1 MYAPEIDNLWEADLA
16 FVQDVAKENDGVNYL
31 LVVIDVFSK
40 YVWVRPM
47 KNKTAHCLLD
57 AFDSILS
64 EGRKPEKLR
73 TDKGTEFLNESFQ
86 QYLKKK
92 NIHFYT
98 ANNEPKA
105 SVVERVN
112 RTLKSKLYRNFTAV
126 NSLRYIDVLQ
136 DLVDSYNNT
145 FYRSIGR
152 APATV
157 SLLNV
162 GTVRRKLYGKMNS
175 TALKKLKFRVG
186 DHVRL
191 SLRKR
196 LFKKGY
202 KMNWTEEIFQITR
215 QLSRTPVVYTVH
227 VQDLLERLIEGTF
240 YDEELQKVKRPDIFR
255 IEKVLKK
262 RTKNKK
268 TEYLVRWSCYGPD
281 FDSWIQSS
289 DIEPISK
296 KRTKIVNEYLFIWCY
311 LPRVVMRSL

>member
-1 MYAPEIDNLWEADLA
+1 
-16 FVQDVAKENDGVNYL
+16 
-31 LVVIDVFSK
+31 
-40 YVWVRPM
+40 M
-47 KNKTAHCLLD
+47 KNKTAQSLLE

-73 TDKGTEFLNESFQ
+73 TDKGTECLNESFQ
-86 QYLKKK
+86 HYLKKK

-112 RTLKSKLYRNFTAV
+112 RTLKSKLYCYFTAV
-126 NSLRYIDVLQ
+126 NSLCYIDVLQ

-145 FYRSIGR
+145 FHRSIGR

-162 GTVRRKLYGKMNS
+162 RAVRRKLYGKMKS
-175 TALKKLKFRVG
+175 TTPKKFKFRVG

-215 QLSRTPVVYTVH
+215 QLSRTPVVYTV
-227 VQDLLERLIEGTF
+227 QDLLERPIKGTF
-240 YDEELQKVKRPDIFR
+240 YEKELQKEKRPDIFR
-255 IEKVLKK
+255 IENISKK
-262 RTKNKK
+262 HTKNKK
-268 TEYLVRWSCYGPD
+268 TKYLVRWSGYGPD
-281 FDSWIQSS
+281 FDS
-289 DIEPISK
+289 
-296 KRTKIVNEYLFIWCY
+296 
-311 LPRVVMRSL
+311 

>member
-1 MYAPEIDNLWEADLA
+1 M
-16 FVQDVAKENDGVNYL
+16 
-31 LVVIDVFSK
+31 
-40 YVWVRPM
+40 
-47 KNKTAHCLLD
+47 
-57 AFDSILS
+57 
-64 EGRKPEKLR
+64 
-73 TDKGTEFLNESFQ
+73 
-86 QYLKKK
+86 
-92 NIHFYT
+92 
-98 ANNEPKA
+98 
-105 SVVERVN
+105 
-112 RTLKSKLYRNFTAV
+112 
-126 NSLRYIDVLQ
+126 LQ

-145 FYRSIGR
+145 YHRSIGR

-162 GTVRRKLYGKMNS
+162 GTVRRKLYGEMNS
-175 TALKKLKFRVG
+175 TAPKTFKFNVG

-215 QLSRTPVVYTVH
+215 QLSRTPVVYTV
-227 VQDLLERLIEGTF
+227 QDLLERPIEGIF
-240 YDEELQKVKRPDIFR
+240 YEEELQKVKCPDIFR

-268 TEYLVRWSCYGPD
+268 TEYLVRWSGYGPD

-296 KRTKIVNEYLFIWCY
+296 NE
-311 LPRVVMRSL
+311 RK

>member
-1 MYAPEIDNLWEADLA
+1 MYGPEIDSLWEADLA
-16 FVQDVAKENDGVNYL
+16 FVQDVAKENDEVNYL
-31 LVVIDVFSK
+31 LVVIDVLSK

-47 KNKTAHCLLD
+47 KNKTAHGLLE

-64 EGRKPEKLR
+64 EGRKPEKLT

-86 QYLKKK
+86 QYLKTK
-92 NIHFYT
+92 NIQIYT
-98 ANNEPKA
+98 GNNEPNA

-112 RTLKSKLYRNFTAV
+112 RTLKSKLYRYFMAV
-126 NSLRYIDVLQ
+126 NSLRYIDVSQ

-145 FYRSIGR
+145 CHRSIGH

-162 GTVRRKLYGKMNS
+162 RTVRRNMCCEINS
-175 TALKKLKFRVG
+175 TAPKKFKLHVS
-186 DHVRL
+186 DHDGL
-191 SLRKR
+191 SLWKH

-202 KMNWTEEIFQITR
+202 KINWTEETFQITH
-215 QLSRTPVVYTVH
+215 QLSRTLVVYT
-227 VQDLLERLIEGTF
+227 VQDLLERPIEGTF
-240 YDEELQKVKRPDIFR
+240 YEEELQKVKRPDIFK

-262 RTKNKK
+262 CTKNKR
-268 TEYLVRWSCYGPD
+268 TEYLVRWSGYGPD

-296 KRTKIVNEYLFIWCY
+296 NEQK
-311 LPRVVMRSL
+311 